1 MAQFSA
7 HPAKPTPS
15 AGPAVPIRAAANTDK
30 PFFGLID
37 SILVSGPV
45 DFEFDGAISRI
56 HAMAAWTWMRRD
68 LTLDL
73 ISPEASEV
81 DPAAVLALEAQ
92 MPELLSRARAAI
104 ATASST
110 HDAERRLR
118 SQLGGE
124 EPWKRLPFVLNA
136 LKCRAL
142 LEKAQSFGRA
152 VNGMNDEAALA
163 VALQSMPLQDQAI
176 AALLMQA
183 AVGQVASPSRLI
195 TAVIRIAG
203 SPSEASIQRAGFAP
217 LVDALLAH
225 AQNQIP
231 ALNQIG
237 PFADIDLTC
246 RAIDRFH
253 RLSRAVHGFVE
264 LGRSGRWAMIVA
276 ALTKAVSERVEPKL
290 RDVGPDVNKALR
302 RAREGTDRFDPDLLL
317 SALNGVYVLA
327 TVRDCRD
334 SLALNALF
342 DQTWTQI
349 GQALEM
355 HVQRNLD
362 FLRQNPADKAT
373 SQRLDAAIKM
383 AELRFNP
390 EYADV
395 LRRAK
400 ETAERRS

>member
-1 MAQFSA
+1 MSLSSA
-7 HPAKPTPS
+7 RSAKPAPPTKPEAPARLS
-15 AGPAVPIRAAANTDK
+15 REAGK

-37 SILVSGPV
+37 SVLVDGPV
-45 DFEFDGAISRI
+45 DFQFEGAIARAQ
-56 HAMAAWTWMRRD
+56 AMAVWAWMLRD
-68 LTLDL
+68 LAGDL
-73 ISPEASEV
+73 IDPDTPAD
-81 DPAAVLALEAQ
+81 DPAAAQALDALMPDLLA
-92 MPELLSRARAAI
+92 RARAAV
-104 ATASST
+104 AAASDTRDS
-110 HDAERRLR
+110 ERRLKA
-118 SQLGGE
+118 QMGGE
-124 EPWKRLPFVLNA
+124 EPWARLPLVLNA

-142 LEKAQSFGRA
+142 LDKAQSFGRA
-152 VNGMNDEAALA
+152 VNGMNDEAGLA
-163 VALQSMPLQDQAI
+163 MALQSMPLQDQGI

-183 AVGQVASPSRLI
+183 AVGQVANPSRLM

-203 SPSEASIQRAGFAP
+203 SPTEASIQRAGFGP

-231 ALNQIG
+231 ALNQMG

-253 RLSRAVHGFVE
+253 RLIRAVHGFIE
-264 LGRSGRWAMIVA
+264 LSRAGRWAMIIA

-302 RAREGTDRFDPDLLL
+302 RPREGADRFDGDLLL
-317 SALNGVYVLA
+317 SALNGVYILA

-349 GQALEM
+349 GQALEL
-355 HVQRNLD
+355 HIQRNLEI
-362 FLRQNPADKAT
+362 LRQNPADTTT

-383 AELRFNP
+383 AELRFNA
-390 EYADV
+390 EYAEV

-400 ETAERRS
+400 EAAEKRS

>member
-1 MAQFSA
+1 M
-7 HPAKPTPS
+7 PT
-15 AGPAVPIRAAANTDK
+15 RAAADAGK
-30 PFFGLID
+30 PFFGLIG
-37 SILVSGPV
+37 SVLVSGPV

-68 LTLDL
+68 LAPDL
-73 ISPEASEV
+73 ISPEASED
-81 DPAAVLALEAQ
+81 DPAAVQALETQ

-104 ATASST
+104 AIASST

-124 EPWKRLPFVLNA
+124 EPWERLPSVLNA

-152 VNGMNDEAALA
+152 VNGINDEAALA
-163 VALQSMPLQDQAI
+163 TALQSLPLQDQTI

-203 SPSEASIQRAGFAP
+203 SPSETSIQRAGFNP
-217 LVDALLAH
+217 VIDSLLAH

-253 RLSRAVHGFVE
+253 RLIRAVHGFVE
-264 LGRSGRWAMIVA
+264 LARSGRWAMIVA

-290 RDVGPDVNKALR
+290 RDVAPDVNKALR

-342 DQTWTQI
+342 DQAWTQI

-355 HVQRNLD
+355 HVQRNLEI
-362 FLRQNPADKAT
+362 LRQNPADKAT

-400 ETAERRS
+400 ETAERRG

>member
-1 MAQFSA
+1 MSLSSA
-7 HPAKPTPS
+7 RSAKPATPS
-15 AGPAVPIRAAANTDK
+15 KPEAAARLGNK
-30 PFFGLID
+30 MGRPFFGLID
-37 SILVSGPV
+37 SILVSDRV
-45 DFEFDGAISRI
+45 DFEFDGAISRA

-68 LTLDL
+68 LAADL
-73 ISPEASEV
+73 I
-81 DPAAVLALEAQ
+81 DPDISDDDPGGAPALDAL
-92 MPELLSRARAAI
+92 MPELLTRARAAM
-104 ATASST
+104 ATASGT

-118 SQLGGE
+118 AQLGGE
-124 EPWKRLPFVLNA
+124 EAWDRLPFVLNA
-136 LKCRAL
+136 VKCRAL
-142 LEKAQSFGRA
+142 LEKAQGFGRA
-152 VNGMNDEAALA
+152 VNGMNDEAGLA
-163 VALQSMPLQDQAI
+163 TALQSMPLQDQGI

-183 AVGQVASPSRLI
+183 AVGQVANPSRLM

-203 SPSEASIQRAGFAP
+203 SPSEAAIQRAGFGP

-231 ALNQIG
+231 MLSQMG

-253 RLSRAVHGFVE
+253 RLTRAVNGFVE
-264 LGRSGRWAMIVA
+264 LGRAGRWAMIVA

-302 RAREGTDRFDPDLLL
+302 RQRDGAADRFDGDLLL
-317 SALNGVYVLA
+317 SALNGVYILA

-349 GQALEM
+349 GQALEL
-355 HVQRNLD
+355 HIQRNLEI
-362 FLRQNPADKAT
+362 LRQNPGDAST

-383 AELRFNP
+383 AELRFNT

-400 ETAERRS
+400 EAAEKR

>member
-1 MAQFSA
+1 MALFSA
-7 HPAKPTPS
+7 RPAKPIPTAPPV
-15 AGPAVPIRAAANTDK
+15 APARADASSGN

-37 SILVSGPV
+37 SVLVDEPV
-45 DFEFDGAISRI
+45 DFEFDGAISRA
-56 HAMAAWTWMRRD
+56 HAMAAWTWIRRD
-68 LTLDL
+68 LADDL
-73 ISPEASEV
+73 IAPDASE
-81 DPAAVLALEAQ
+81 DNPAAVQALEAL
-92 MPELLSRARAAI
+92 MPELLSRARAAT
-104 ATASST
+104 TAAGAT
-110 HDAERRLR
+110 HDAERRLK

-124 EPWKRLPFVLNA
+124 AAWTRLPVVFNA

-142 LEKAQSFGRA
+142 LEKARSFGRA

-163 VALQSMPLQDQAI
+163 MALQSMPLQDQAI

-183 AVGQVASPSRLI
+183 AVGQVASPSRLV

-203 SPSEASIQRAGFAP
+203 SPSEAAIQRAGFGP
-217 LVDALLAH
+217 LIDALLAH
-225 AQNQIP
+225 AQNQLP
-231 ALNQIG
+231 SLSQTG

-246 RAIDRFH
+246 RGIDRFH
-253 RLSRAVHGFVE
+253 RLIRAVHGFVE
-264 LGRSGRWAMIVA
+264 LGRTGRWAMIIA

-302 RAREGTDRFDPDLLL
+302 RPREGADRFDADLLL

-342 DQTWTQI
+342 DQSWTQI
-349 GQALEM
+349 GQALEI
-355 HVQRNLD
+355 HVQRNLEI
-362 FLRQNPADKAT
+362 LRQSPADSAT

-383 AELRFNP
+383 AEMRFNA

-400 ETAERRS
+400 ETAEKR

>member
-1 MAQFSA
+1 MSTSSA
-7 HPAKPTPS
+7 RSAKPAASTKADAS
-15 AGPAVPIRAAANTDK
+15 ARLPTNRAGK

-37 SILVSGPV
+37 SVLVDGPV
-45 DFEFDGAISRI
+45 DFEFEGAISRA
-56 HAMAAWTWMRRD
+56 HAKAVWTWMLRD
-68 LTLDL
+68 LAADL
-73 ISPEASEV
+73 IDPDTPAD
-81 DPAAVLALEAQ
+81 DPAAAQALDAL
-92 MPELLSRARAAI
+92 MPELLTRARAAV
-104 ATASST
+104 AAASGT
-110 HDAERRLR
+110 HDTERRLK
-118 SQLGGE
+118 SQMGGE
-124 EPWKRLPFVLNA
+124 EPWERLPLVLNA

-163 VALQSMPLQDQAI
+163 MALQSMPLQDHAI

-183 AVGQVASPSRLI
+183 AVGQVANPSRLM

-203 SPSEASIQRAGFAP
+203 SPSESAIQRAGFGP

-231 ALNQIG
+231 ALSQLG

-253 RLSRAVHGFVE
+253 RLTRAVNGFVE
-264 LGRSGRWAMIVA
+264 LGRTGRWAMIVS

-290 RDVGPDVNKALR
+290 RDVVPSVNMALR
-302 RAREGTDRFDPDLLL
+302 RARDGADRFDGDLLL
-317 SALNGVYVLA
+317 SALNGVYILTA
-327 TVRDCRD
+327 VREARD

-342 DQTWTQI
+342 DQAWTQI
-349 GQALEM
+349 GQALEL
-355 HVQRNLD
+355 HIQRNLEI
-362 FLRQNPADKAT
+362 LRQNPADAT
-373 SQRLDAAIKM
+373 TTQRLDAAIKM
-383 AELRFNP
+383 AELRFNA

-400 ETAERRS
+400 ETAEKR